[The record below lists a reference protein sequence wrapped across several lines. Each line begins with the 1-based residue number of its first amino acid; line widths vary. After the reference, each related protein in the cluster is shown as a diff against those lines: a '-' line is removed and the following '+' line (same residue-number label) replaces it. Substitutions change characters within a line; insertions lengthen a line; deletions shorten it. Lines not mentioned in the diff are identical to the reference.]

1 MLAELTAWLHVC
13 VCVRCARRP
22 CTLCLPCLFAIHI
35 QIWREQIPYNLRM
48 PTNVLLQWMP
58 RPRYDNNFSRLDAY
72 TFFDWIIFER
82 VCVGVM
88 CRMSSG
94 DDALLMRRWCDMDS
108 PPAALNSSL
117 MRRQKQRKKAYMKCM
132 PDGHLPER
140 MDWHVRQWLG
150 DLSKYYSLLCRH
162 SNGRSGTFCNFR
174 ITKPR
179 DLYTLML
186 QCKLTTIMLC

>member
-117 MRRQKQRKKAYMKCM
+117 MRRQKQRKKHIWNVCLMAICPSGWIDMCVNDWVIWANIIHYCV
-132 PDGHLPER
+132 GIR
-140 MDWHVRQWLG
+140 MDDQARFVIFVSQNRG
-150 DLSKYYSLLCRH
+150 IY
-162 SNGRSGTFCNFR
+162 
-174 ITKPR
+174 IP
-179 DLYTLML
+179 
-186 QCKLTTIMLC
+186 